1 MNRNAHASKKQTF
14 KKSAPNERRRG
25 KEEQAEF
32 VKKCEEIIKGLQAHS
47 WKDLEVGRKFR
58 HNEKLDL
65 ITADSVI
72 VGCDIGSVKH
82 FIRAIDA
89 QGRALTN
96 KPFPFEND
104 EEGFKAAY
112 DWMVGVAAQ
121 NDKTQIV
128 LALEPTGHYWFCFA
142 TWCTSH
148 GITVV
153 QVNPYAVKATK
164 EIQDNSQLK
173 SDRKDPGV
181 IAELAKNGN
190 YSVPYIAEGTYAS
203 LRELELFRE
212 RVMED
217 RIRDINRLC
226 QEMDKY
232 FPEYRRIYKD
242 VDMVFSL
249 AVLAKAP
256 LPEDI
261 VRIGEDGIRA
271 LWHSEK
277 LRGRGYSKAAE
288 LLEKAKQSVGL
299 RVGQVQARMS
309 IQYLVRSIR
318 DKDTCLAEIDDEITK
333 LAKSIQYVDKLQAI
347 SGLGERIISGILSEI
362 GDLTRFDDVKG
373 IQKYSGLGLVS
384 ESSGKHNGETHISH
398 RGRKRLRY
406 WLYMGARS
414 VVAHSREFA
423 ELHAYY
429 TTRDEN
435 PLKKMQS
442 LMVIA
447 CKLLRIIYVVL
458 TKGVDYDP
466 HKMLGDI
473 VRPENTKNKAKGAAV
488 A

>member
-1 MNRNAHASKKQTF
+1 MNRNAHTSKKQTS
-14 KKSAPNERRRG
+14 KTAASEGRRG

-32 VKKCEEIIKGLQAHS
+32 IKKCEEIVKGLQAHS
-47 WKDLEVGRKFR
+47 WKDLEVGHKFR

-65 ITADSVI
+65 ITA
-72 VGCDIGSVKH
+72 GS
-82 FIRAIDA
+82 
-89 QGRALTN
+89 L
-96 KPFPFEND
+96 
-104 EEGFKAAY
+104 EGFKAAH
-112 DWMVGVAAQ
+112 DWMVKVAAQ

-142 TWCTSH
+142 AWCTSH

-190 YSVPYIAEGTYAS
+190 YSIPYIAEGTYAS
-203 LRELELFRE
+203 LRELFRE
-212 RVMED
+212 RVSED

-232 FPEYRRIYKD
+232 FPEYRRIYKE
-242 VDMVFSL
+242 VDKTFSL
-249 AVLAKAP
+249 VVLAKAP

-261 VRIGEDGIRA
+261 VRIGENGVRA

-277 LRGRGYSKAAE
+277 LRGGGYSKAAE
-288 LLEKAKQSVGL
+288 LLQKAKHSVGL
-299 RVGQVQARMS
+299 REGQAQARMS
-309 IQYLVRSIR
+309 IQYLAGSIR
-318 DKDTCLAEIDDEITK
+318 DKDARLDEI
-333 LAKSIQYVDKLQAI
+333 IP
-347 SGLGERIISGILSEI
+347 GLGERIISGILSEI
-362 GDLTRFDDVKG
+362 GDLIRFDSVKE

-414 VVAHSREFA
+414 VVAHSSEFA
-423 ELHAYY
+423 KLHTYY
-429 TTRDEN
+429 TTREEN

-442 LMVIA
+442 LMAIA
-447 CKLLRIIYVVL
+447 CKRVIYVIL

-466 HKMLGDI
+466 QKLLGDI
-473 VRPENTKNKAKGAAV
+473 VRPENAKNKTKGAAV

>member
-1 MNRNAHASKKQTF
+1 MNRNAHTSKKQTS
-14 KKSAPNERRRG
+14 KTAASEGRRG

-32 VKKCEEIIKGLQAHS
+32 IKKCEEIVKGLQAHS
-47 WKDLEVGRKFR
+47 WKDLEVGHKFR

-65 ITADSVI
+65 ITAGSLI

-104 EEGFKAAY
+104 EEGFKAVH
-112 DWMVGVAAQ
+112 DWMVKVAAQ

-142 TWCTSH
+142 AWCTSH

-190 YSVPYIAEGTYAS
+190 YSIPYIAEGTYAS

-212 RVMED
+212 RVSED

-232 FPEYRRIYKD
+232 FPEYRRIYKE
-242 VDMVFSL
+242 VDKVFSL

-261 VRIGEDGIRA
+261 VRIGEDGVRA

-277 LRGRGYSKAAE
+277 LRGGGYSKAAE
-288 LLEKAKQSVGL
+288 LLQKAKHSVGL
-299 RVGQVQARMS
+299 REGQAQARMS
-309 IQYLVRSIR
+309 IQYLAGSIR
-318 DKDTCLAEIDDEITK
+318 DKDARLDEIDAEITK
-333 LAKSIQYVDKLQAI
+333 LAKSIQYVEKLTAI
-347 SGLGERIISGILSEI
+347 PGLGERIISGILSEI
-362 GDLTRFDDVKG
+362 GDLIRFDSVKE

-414 VVAHSREFA
+414 VVAHSSEFA
-423 ELHAYY
+423 KLHTYY
-429 TTRDEN
+429 TTREEN

-442 LMVIA
+442 LMAIA
-447 CKLLRIIYVVL
+447 CKLLRVIYVIL

-466 HKMLGDI
+466 QKLLGDI
-473 VRPENTKNKAKGAAV
+473 VRPENAKNKTKGAAV

>member
-1 MNRNAHASKKQTF
+1 MNRNAHSSKKQTF

-58 HNEKLDL
+58 RNEKLDL

-347 SGLGERIISGILSEI
+347 PGLGERIISGILSEI

>member
-1 MNRNAHASKKQTF
+1 MNRNAHASKKQTS
-14 KKSAPNERRRG
+14 KKSAPSERRRG

-58 HNEKLDL
+58 RNEKLDL

-89 QGRALTN
+89 QGRALTS
-96 KPFPFEND
+96 KPFSFDND

-112 DWMVGVAAQ
+112 DWMVGIAAQ

-128 LALEPTGHYWFCFA
+128 LAMEPTGHYWFCFA
-142 TWCTSH
+142 AWCTSH

-217 RIRDINRLC
+217 RVRDNNRLC

-347 SGLGERIISGILSEI
+347 PGLGERIISGILSEI

-406 WLYMGARS
+406 WLYIGAKS

>member
-1 MNRNAHASKKQTF
+1 MNRNAHASKKQKY

-58 HNEKLDL
+58 RNEKLDL

-89 QGRALTN
+89 QGRALTS
-96 KPFPFEND
+96 KPFSFDND

-112 DWMVGVAAQ
+112 DWMIGIAAQ

-128 LALEPTGHYWFCFA
+128 LAMEPTGHYWFCFA
-142 TWCTSH
+142 AWCTSH

-217 RIRDINRLC
+217 RVRDNNRLC

-288 LLEKAKQSVGL
+288 LLEKAQQSVGL

-347 SGLGERIISGILSEI
+347 PGLGERIISGILSEI

-406 WLYMGARS
+406 WLYIGAKS

>member
-1 MNRNAHASKKQTF
+1 MNRNAHTSKKQTS
-14 KKSAPNERRRG
+14 KTAASEGRRG

-32 VKKCEEIIKGLQAHS
+32 IKKCEEIVKGLQAHS
-47 WKDLEVGRKFR
+47 WKDLEVGHKFR

-65 ITADSVI
+65 ITAGSLI

-104 EEGFKAAY
+104 EEGFKAAH
-112 DWMVGVAAQ
+112 DWMVKVAAQ

-142 TWCTSH
+142 AWCTSH

-164 EIQDNSQLK
+164 EIQDNSQL
-173 SDRKDPGV
+173 
-181 IAELAKNGN
+181 
-190 YSVPYIAEGTYAS
+190 PYIAEGTYAS

-212 RVMED
+212 RVSED

-232 FPEYRRIYKD
+232 FPEYRRIYKE
-242 VDMVFSL
+242 VDKTFSL
-249 AVLAKAP
+249 VVLAKAP

-261 VRIGEDGIRA
+261 VRIGEDGVRA

-277 LRGRGYSKAAE
+277 LRGGGYSKAAE
-288 LLEKAKQSVGL
+288 LLQKAKHSVGL
-299 RVGQVQARMS
+299 REGQAQARMS
-309 IQYLVRSIR
+309 IQYLAGSIR
-318 DKDTCLAEIDDEITK
+318 DKDARLDEIDAEITK
-333 LAKSIQYVDKLQAI
+333 LAKSIQYVEKLTAI
-347 SGLGERIISGILSEI
+347 PGLGERIISGILSEI
-362 GDLTRFDDVKG
+362 GDLIRFDSVKE

-414 VVAHSREFA
+414 VVAHSSEFA
-423 ELHAYY
+423 KLHTYY
-429 TTRDEN
+429 TTREEN

-442 LMVIA
+442 LMAIA
-447 CKLLRIIYVVL
+447 CKLLRVIYVIL

-466 HKMLGDI
+466 QKLLGDI
-473 VRPENTKNKAKGAAV
+473 VRPENAKNKTKAFL
-488 A
+488 

>member
-1 MNRNAHASKKQTF
+1 MNRNAHSSKKQTF

-58 HNEKLDL
+58 RNEKLDL

-128 LALEPTGHYWFCFA
+128 LAMEPTGHYWFCFA

>member
-1 MNRNAHASKKQTF
+1 M
-14 KKSAPNERRRG
+14 
-25 KEEQAEF
+25 
-32 VKKCEEIIKGLQAHS
+32 
-47 WKDLEVGRKFR
+47 
-58 HNEKLDL
+58 
-65 ITADSVI
+65 I

-89 QGRALTN
+89 QGRALTS
-96 KPFPFEND
+96 KPFSFDND

-112 DWMVGVAAQ
+112 DWMVGIAAQ

-128 LALEPTGHYWFCFA
+128 LAMEPTGHYWFCFA
-142 TWCTSH
+142 AWCTSH

-217 RIRDINRLC
+217 RVRDNNRLC

-288 LLEKAKQSVGL
+288 LLEKAQQSVGL

-347 SGLGERIISGILSEI
+347 PGLGERIISGILSEI

-406 WLYMGARS
+406 WLYIGAKS